1 MHDLHTHCSA
11 PQMQDAVTAFGRKRV
26 GPTENLDALEIN
38 QEYQG
43 KLQSSRISDVR
54 LSSSERPSKAREVD

>member
-43 KLQSSRISDVR
+43 KLQSSRISDVHECR
-54 LSSSERPSKAREVD
+54 ESSPF